1 MVSTTQSVDK
11 QTSSSAQRRSLV
23 AAGVGNALEWF
34 DWNLYAIFSV
44 YLAHNAFQSDNPTSA
59 LLSTLAIFAV
69 GFVARPVG
77 GFVFGRLSDK
87 IGRKNVMVATM
98 CLLAGSSVA
107 MAALPTY
114 AAVGIGAS
122 AFLLIVRLVQGL
134 AHGGEAG
141 VSYTYAAEIAPPA
154 RRGLWS
160 SMPFVASTIGLMAAT
175 SSAAVLT
182 GIFDADQ
189 MDSYGWRI
197 GFAFGGLLGLF
208 ALWIRRTAI
217 ETEVFLEEAETVEES
232 DTPATKMS
240 GREILGIALRI
251 IMISV
256 GTNISF
262 YAWVSFAPTNAISQ
276 HDMHPTSAFVV
287 SLLSQ
292 GLIVLLLPFMG
303 ALSDKVGRK
312 PFVFAQ
318 GALMIA
324 LAFPIA
330 GMVSSAPW
338 TLFVALMLGQL
349 VWACAGAIYPA
360 IVAEQAPTRIR
371 ATIVGLVVSLSV
383 AIFGGTAPYLNTWL
397 TSTGKSSLFSVYIMV
412 LGAVVVAGS
421 ILIKETKGIDL
432 RDLDQPANK

>member
-1 MVSTTQSVDK
+1 MVSTTQSEDK
-11 QTSSSAQRRSLV
+11 QTSFGAQRRSLI

-34 DWNLYAIFSV
+34 DWNLYGIFSV
-44 YLAHNAFQSDNPTSA
+44 YLAANAFQSDNPTSA

-69 GFVARPVG
+69 GFVARPIG

-98 CLLAGSSVA
+98 CLLAASSVA

-114 AAVGIGAS
+114 AAVGVWAS
-122 AFLLIVRLVQGL
+122 AMLLIVRLIQGL

-141 VSYTYAAEIAPPA
+141 VSYTYAAELAPPA

-160 SMPFVASTIGLMAAT
+160 SMPFVASTIGLMTAT
-175 SSAAVLT
+175 ASAAILT
-182 GIFDADQ
+182 GVFDADQ

-197 GFAFGGLLGLF
+197 GFAFGGLLGVF
-208 ALWIRRTAI
+208 ALWIRRSAV
-217 ETEVFLEEAETVEES
+217 ETEVFLEEAETAEDS
-232 DTPATKMS
+232 DSPATTMS
-240 GREILGIALRI
+240 RREIAGIALRI
-251 IMISV
+251 IMVSV

-262 YAWVSFAPTNAISQ
+262 YAWVSFAPTNAIAE

-287 SLLSQ
+287 SLLAQ

-303 ALSDKVGRK
+303 ALSDRIGRK
-312 PFVFAQ
+312 PFIFAQ
-318 GALMIA
+318 GTLMIA

-330 GMVSSAPW
+330 NVVSSAPW

-349 VWACAGAIYPA
+349 VWACAGSIYPA
-360 IVAEQAPTRIR
+360 VVAEQAPTRIR

-397 TSTGKSSLFSVYIMV
+397 TSIGKSSLFSVYIMV
-412 LGAVVVAGS
+412 LGLIVIGGAV
-421 ILIKETKGIDL
+421 LIKETKGIDL
-432 RDLDQPANK
+432 RELDQPNK